1 MLQPPSS
8 GIAVID
14 DVLDEAVG
22 RSRRDDPVLARTG
35 GPAGNAMLTAW
46 VGLLLLVLV
55 IAELVTLLDVTGLIS
70 WHVGIGI
77 VLVGLALL
85 KTATTS
91 WRILRYY
98 IGTPTYVTAGPPPT
112 LLRLLGPLVIV
123 STLGVLGSGI
133 VLVAVGPERSRS
145 PFLSVLGQQAN
156 LVTVHQGFFILFA
169 VFAGVHLLA
178 RFVPALALAGGP
190 RASSRL
196 GHSDQRGS
204 TRGSTCSS
212 TPGAVARWAV
222 LGLVLVA
229 SVLAAVLVIPAAQGW
244 NDPWAGHG
252 WEHSSD
258 E

>member
-22 RSRRDDPVLARTG
+22 RSRREDPVLARTG
-35 GPAGNAMLTAW
+35 GPAGNAVLTAW
-46 VGLLLLVLV
+46 VGLILLVLV
-55 IAELVTLLDVTGLIS
+55 VAELITLLNVTGLIS

-98 IGTPTYVTAGPPPT
+98 TGTPTYVTAGPPPT

-145 PFLSVLGQQAN
+145 PFLSVLGQEAN
-156 LVTVHQGFFILFA
+156 LVTVHQGIFILFA

-190 RASSRL
+190 RVSSRL
-196 GHSDQRGS
+196 GHTGGS
-204 TRGSTCSS
+204 GSGS

-252 WEHSSD
+252 WEQSSD
-258 E
+258 G